1 MIVEEILKRD
11 LTSNER
17 ASFTMECDNDPDEE
31 EYFFFTTIQNVKGR
45 IVLIK
50 KTYKDMSIRYEI
62 EYHMSVDDGASWWY
76 SFDLDRIKKIEIYDK
91 MELKP
96 KEILFEGGKINE

>member
-1 MIVEEILKRD
+1 
-11 LTSNER
+11 
-17 ASFTMECDNDPDEE
+17 
-31 EYFFFTTIQNVKGR
+31 
-45 IVLIK
+45 
-50 KTYKDMSIRYEI
+50 MSIRYEI
-62 EYHMSVDDGASWWY
+62 EYHMTVDDGASWWY

>member
-1 MIVEEILKRD
+1 MIVEEILKKV

-17 ASFTMECDNDPDEE
+17 ACFTMECDNDPEQEE
-31 EYFFFTTIQNVKGR
+31 HFFFTTIQNVKGR

-62 EYHMSVDDGASWWY
+62 EYHMSVDDGETWWY
-76 SFDLDRIKKIEIYDK
+76 SFCLNRIKKIEIYDK

-96 KEILFEGGKINE
+96 KQILFEGGAING